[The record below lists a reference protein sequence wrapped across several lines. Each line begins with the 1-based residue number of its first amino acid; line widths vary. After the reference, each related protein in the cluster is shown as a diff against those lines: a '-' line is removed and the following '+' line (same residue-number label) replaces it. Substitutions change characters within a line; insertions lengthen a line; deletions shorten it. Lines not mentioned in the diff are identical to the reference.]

1 MSMMKPHHLILPTA
15 SYLMNPIALRLFSAA
30 ATQKVKT
37 QKKDKKRIIETESVT
52 NNVEQSA

>member
-1 MSMMKPHHLILPTA
+1 MMKPHHLILPTA